1 MHKYY
6 IDFSIDFPTSDK
18 MYCKLYQMD
27 KNSHENINVS
37 IKKDIMTTHKLLKE
51 QNYFIYINKKYIPI
65 KIKGEYSKE
74 KIRRNI
80 IKKRIEYSNEIIDIK
95 SDNIKKF

>member
-6 IDFSIDFPTSDK
+6 IDFSIDFPTSEK

-37 IKKDIMTTHKLLKE
+37 IKKDIMTIRKLLK
-51 QNYFIYINKKYIPI
+51 KK
-65 KIKGEYSKE
+65 
-74 KIRRNI
+74 N
-80 IKKRIEYSNEIIDIK
+80 
-95 SDNIKKF
+95 